1 MRVVLSPAKSLDLT
15 SALPDVAL
23 TRPKHAARAWDLVKV
38 LRAQS
43 PADLSAL
50 MHISDELAA
59 LNAARYAAFRA
70 RPTPKDVRPAMLTF
84 AGDVYQGLDA
94 WSLSASDRAF
104 AQDTL
109 RILSGLYG
117 VLRPLDGIQ
126 PYRLEMGSPLATDRG
141 TTLYDFWRDT
151 VTTDLRR
158 SLGRADVLVNLA
170 SQEYFGAVDVR
181 ALGRRV
187 VECVFTDEGPG
198 GRYRIV
204 SFYAKRARGLMARY
218 VVTHRIDDVAGLTGF
233 DLAGYAHAPALSD
246 PDRLVFRRSIAAK
259 EAAAG

>member
-15 SALPDVAL
+15 SALPAVAV
-23 TRPKHAARAWDLVKV
+23 TRPKYAARAWDLVKV

-50 MHISDELAA
+50 MHISSELAA
-59 LNAARYAAFRA
+59 LNATRYAAFRG
-70 RPTPKDVRPAMLTF
+70 RPTPTDVRPAVLTF

-94 WSLSASDRAF
+94 WSLTVSDLEF

-126 PYRLEMGSPLATDRG
+126 PYRLEMGSALATDRG
-141 TTLYDFWRDT
+141 ATLYDFWRDT
-151 VTTDLRR
+151 VTAELRR
-158 SLGRADVLVNLA
+158 GLAREDVLVDLA
-170 SQEYFGAVDVR
+170 SREYFGAVDVR

-187 VECVFTDEGPG
+187 IECVFTDEGPT

-218 VVTHRIDDVAGLTGF
+218 IVTNRITDAAALTGF
-233 DLAGYAHAPALSD
+233 DLDGYAHAPALSE
-246 PDRLVFRRSIAAK
+246 PDRLVFRRSVVARQTAT
-259 EAAAG
+259 G